1 MSFLIILKV
10 LFMTI
15 IASIFLITDRS
26 IIGLRFLTGPLG
38 LFGFGRG
45 IKCPRLISTGLIPVS
60 AVWFSISAIFS
71 KTISGLFFNISAFRS
86 SHPGL
91 LLFFNLFTACSTS
104 RLVISS
110 SNFWGLISGIGVV
123 LFCLTIFSK

>member
-60 AVWFSISAIFS
+60 AVWFNISAIFS
-71 KTISGLFFNISAFRS
+71 KTISGLF
-86 SHPGL
+86 L
-91 LLFFNLFTACSTS
+91 KY
-104 RLVISS
+104 
-110 SNFWGLISGIGVV
+110 
-123 LFCLTIFSK
+123 FCV